1 MEDLLRQAIDI
12 WQKGGW
18 AMVPLGIVSFM
29 LFFKGMQIRLALK
42 DKAYRKV
49 PEPEWRQ
56 WIAEAG
62 MRKGPIGQIIQFA
75 MHSHNLAEIGARFA
89 EVRIGEL
96 KPFARDLKFMKV
108 CVAAAPLLGL
118 LGTVTG
124 MLATFQGLSMGGGGE
139 KTMDMVSGGISEALI
154 TTQTGL
160 VIALPGYFW
169 HYQLVRERD
178 RYATFLAHMET
189 LCAQFVHR
197 MGKKR
202 GQGDS

>member
-1 MEDLLRQAIDI
+1 MADLLKQALDI

-18 AMVPLGIVSFM
+18 AMVPLAIVSFM
-29 LFFKGMQIRLALK
+29 LFYKGMEIRLALK

-49 PEPEWRQ
+49 AEPEWRG
-56 WIAEAG
+56 WIGEAAK
-62 MRKGPIGQIIQFA
+62 RKGPIGRIIHFA
-75 MHSHNLAEIGARFA
+75 MQSHDLEEIGARFA
-89 EVRIGEL
+89 EIRIGEL
-96 KPFARDLKFMKV
+96 KPFARDLRFMKV

-124 MLATFQGLSMGGGGE
+124 MFATFQGLSMGGGGE

-169 HYQLVRERD
+169 HYQLARERD
-178 RYATFLAHMET
+178 RYAAFIEHMET
-189 LCAQFVHR
+189 LCAQFVHKCS
-197 MGKKR
+197 KKGR
-202 GQGDS
+202 NA